1 MMLDEGSDHWRGF
14 LGVLQISEEIFF
26 DILGFGHGE

>member
-1 MMLDEGSDHWRGF
+1 MLDEGSDIGGVF